1 MDKSQLTPAQRA
13 LVEETLALLKGYG
26 PPEHAIATAIVRGVS
41 PANIVK
47 VWREWVAR
55 FNGDEYAA
63 TQYNHNDYT
72 NYLYGALLGQ
82 KVVEPNSQPT
92 NFGQLTCNENAIMS
106 RLLHPTHPT
115 DILGQPVDVAQ
126 RNAYKAFLLFLSLG
140 SSANVVDQA
149 RAAWIRTPEAP
160 STARSIPGFW
170 PDTWG
175 AARKLLGST
184 NPAAGISGFSALGQ
198 YLYLTGAMA
207 PWYGFVFD
215 ATGTITGVRQL
226 QKPQQIDP
234 NYIVTL
240 PDLREVPKPLYVYAR
255 EVCMNAVRQ
264 NPGTRF
270 TDDSGIELG

>member
-1 MDKSQLTPAQRA
+1 MDKTQLSPEQRK
-13 LVEETLALLKGYG
+13 LVEETLALLGGYG
-26 PPEHAIATAIVRGVS
+26 PPEHAIAVAIVRGVK
-41 PANIVK
+41 PAEILAAWNA
-47 VWREWVAR
+47 WVAR
-55 FNGDEYAA
+55 FNGDAFAA
-63 TQYNHNDYT
+63 TNYNHNDYG
-72 NYLYGALLGQ
+72 NYLFGALLGQ

-92 NFGQLTCNENAIMS
+92 NFGRLTCNENEIMA

-126 RNAYKAFLLFLSLG
+126 RNAYKAFLLALTLRG
-140 SSANVVDQA
+140 SANLVDQA
-149 RAAWIRTPEAP
+149 RAAWIFTPDAP

-198 YLYLTGAMA
+198 YLYLTGALA
-207 PWYGFVFD
+207 PWYGFTFTSD
-215 ATGTITGVRQL
+215 GTITGVQQL
-226 QKPQQIDP
+226 AKPQGLDQ

-240 PDLREVPKPLYVYAR
+240 PDGRELPKPLYVYAR

-270 TDDSGIELG
+270 TDDSGIEIG

>member
-1 MDKSQLTPAQRA
+1 MKDQLNPAQRK
-13 LVEETLALLKGYG
+13 LVEETLALLGGYG
-26 PPEHAIATAIVRGVS
+26 PPEHAIAVAILRGVKPS
-41 PANIVK
+41 AIK
-47 VWREWVAR
+47 GAWDAWVAK
-55 FNGDEYAA
+55 FNGDQHAA
-63 TQYNHNDYT
+63 TTYNHNDFY
-72 NYLYGALLGQ
+72 NYLFGALLGQ

-92 NFGQLTCNENAIMS
+92 NFGRLTCNENEIMA

-115 DILGQPVDVAQ
+115 DLLGQPIDVAQ

-140 SSANVVDQA
+140 SQANVVDQA

-184 NPAAGISGFSALGQ
+184 NPAAGISGFSMLGQ

-207 PWYGFVFD
+207 PWYGFVFTAD
-215 ATGTITGVRQL
+215 GTITGVRQL

-240 PDLREVPKPLYVYAR
+240 PDLREVPKSLYVYAR
-255 EVCMNAVRQ
+255 EVCQNAVRQ
-264 NPGTRF
+264 NPGTPF
-270 TDDSGIELG
+270 ADDSGIELG